1 MLALERYLAVS
12 KPIEYHNA
20 TLGINP
26 WRRVM
31 NYIVPVIVFSIIFNV
46 SKFFEAKVDEY
57 PDNPEGTNCWYVH
70 SGMNFVNSNLRIHN
84 FLITKITYLNTN
96 S

>member
-31 NYIVPVIVFSIIFNV
+31 NYIVPVIAFSIIFNV

-57 PDNPEGTNCWYVH
+57 PDNPEGTNCWYVR
-70 SGMNFVNSNLRIHN
+70 SGIQ
-84 FLITKITYLNTN
+84 FLFIVI
-96 S
+96 